1 MPSAVPQARWFD
13 ICLTATA
20 PLIWGST
27 YLVTTEF
34 LPPDVPLLSA
44 TLRTLPVGLL
54 MLLCLRQLPAKA
66 WWGKIFLLGMLNI
79 GIFQA
84 LLFVA
89 AYRLPGGVA
98 ATVGAIQPLVVV
110 LLGWAVLNA
119 KTSMLSWIAALCGL
133 AGVAMLV
140 LGPTAKL
147 DFIGVAAAAA
157 GAFAMAC
164 GTLLT
169 KKWLPPA
176 SAIVLTSWQLTAGG
190 LFLLPLAL
198 IFEPM
203 PNHFSVM
210 NIAGYLWL
218 GVVGT
223 GLTYV
228 LWLRGVLKMQAA
240 AVTTLSLL
248 SPLSATVLGLMV
260 LKQNLTIIQ
269 AVGIAAVLLGVWL
282 GQQPV
287 KKGTAITV
295 ETPKLI
301 VKKAP

>member
-54 MLLCLRQLPAKA
+54 MLLCLRQLPAKG

-176 SAIVLTSWQLTAGG
+176 SAMVLTSWQLTAGG

-248 SPLSATVLGLMV
+248 SPLSATVLGVLV
-260 LKQNLTIIQ
+260 LKQNLTVIQ
-269 AVGIAAVLLGVWL
+269 AVGMAAVLLGVWL

-287 KKGTAITV
+287 KKGTAVTV

>member
-1 MPSAVPQARWFD
+1 MQHTAPRWFD
-13 ICLTATA
+13 IGLTALA

-27 YLVTTEF
+27 YLVTTEW

-44 TLRTLPVGLL
+44 ALRTLPIGLL
-54 MLLCLRQLPAKA
+54 MLLCLRQIPAKG

-79 GIFQA
+79 GVFQA

-98 ATVGAIQPLVVV
+98 ATIGAIQPLVVV
-110 LLGWAVLNA
+110 LLGWAWFQA
-119 KTSMLSWIAALCGL
+119 KTGLLSWIAALCGL

-140 LGPTAKL
+140 LGPEAAL
-147 DFIGVAAAAA
+147 DLTGVAAAAA
-157 GAFAMAC
+157 GAFSMAC

-176 SAIVLTSWQLTAGG
+176 SAMVLTSWQLTAGG

-203 PNHFSVM
+203 PAHFSLL

-218 GVVGT
+218 GVIGT

-228 LWLRGVLKMQAA
+228 MWLRGVLKMPAA

-248 SPLSATVLGLMV
+248 SPLSATVLGALV
-260 LKQNLTIIQ
+260 LQQHLTWLQ
-269 AVGIAAVLLGVWL
+269 TLGMTAVLLGVWL
-282 GQQPV
+282 GQRPV
-287 KKGTAITV
+287 RKTITKPL
-295 ETPKLI
+295 ETTELLI
-301 VKKAP
+301 KKAP

>member
-1 MPSAVPQARWFD
+1 MSSAAPQARWFD
-13 ICLTATA
+13 ICLTAAA

-54 MLLCLRQLPAKA
+54 MLLCLRQLPAKG

-140 LGPTAKL
+140 LGPAAKL

-176 SAIVLTSWQLTAGG
+176 SAMVLTSWQLTAGG

-198 IFEPM
+198 LFETLPTQLSQA
-203 PNHFSVM
+203 NVF
-210 NIAGYLWL
+210 GYIWL
-218 GVVGT
+218 GLIGT

-228 LWLRGVLKMQAA
+228 FWLRGVMKMPAA

-248 SPLSATVLGLMV
+248 SPLSATVLGALV
-260 LKQNLTIIQ
+260 LQQKLTLLQ
-269 AVGIAAVLLGVWL
+269 SAGMALVLLGVWL
-282 GQQPV
+282 GQRS
-287 KKGTAITV
+287 TV
-295 ETPKLI
+295 IVPTSAQAKLK
-301 VKKAP
+301 VSS

>member
-54 MLLCLRQLPAKA
+54 MLLCLRQLPAKG

-176 SAIVLTSWQLTAGG
+176 SAMVLTSWQLTAGV

-248 SPLSATVLGLMV
+248 SPLSATVLGVLV

-269 AVGIAAVLLGVWL
+269 AVGMAAVLLGVWL
-282 GQQPV
+282 GQRPV